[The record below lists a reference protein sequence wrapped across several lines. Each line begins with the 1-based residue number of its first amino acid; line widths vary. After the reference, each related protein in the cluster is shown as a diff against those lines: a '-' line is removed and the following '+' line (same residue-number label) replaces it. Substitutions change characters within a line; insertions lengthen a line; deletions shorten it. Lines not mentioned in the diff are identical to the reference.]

1 MYGKINVNCKFV
13 ITMTYLVVG
22 EDLVAESRQIYHKEI
37 LKGETRVINFDSL
50 ANSGSRHIQLYS
62 MGIPSRI

>member
-50 ANSGSRHIQLYS
+50 ANSGSRNIQL
-62 MGIPSRI
+62 